1 MTLFGMT
8 LDQIFL
14 EVLNLSLAALPLMAA
29 VLILRLAFRR
39 APRRVMCLLWL
50 AVWLR
55 LLLPVH
61 LEVPWGI
68 APAQAIPEETA
79 LGVPVTPAGAA
90 AIAYELVGDTANGGL
105 GLIGV
110 PTADPGG
117 SIAGGYTFAL
127 HDEAW
132 LLVWGWLWPLGMCAM
147 VLHSLLS
154 LLGLKRRLA
163 EAARVEG
170 RAWEADGLDTAFLL
184 GLFRPRI
191 YLPSGLG
198 DAERAIALAHEGTHL
213 RYGDHVWKL
222 LAYLALCVHWFD
234 PLVWVCF
241 HLFVRDME
249 VACDEAVTRDMT
261 SEERADYAAALVR
274 LAGKR
279 RSPAAAPLAFGEGD
293 ARGRVRRLLSFRKPQ
308 SWLTALAVM
317 AAGLAAGMMLVSR
330 AAGLPVNPYL
340 GAGYTVSEVVYNNP
354 ISSYFPYTEN
364 TTLGFCV
371 TPDYRLLAREFPRA
385 EDLYAPNTVGW
396 AGWQEIGQLAP
407 VELTRDELL
416 ELCQPTV
423 DDDLPQKV
431 GELSAVW
438 QAQSEEGVLYLVI
451 QTADGEFLL
460 ARGASGLQ
468 PEDALIYQLY
478 QLERQDSYADADG
491 YNALALE
498 YAMDFDSLSAAFS
511 AERGLPGRGGSSG
524 AAIATRAMGNGYD
537 VVGYALWLKAEEEQV
552 LSALGLLVL
561 NEGAGNGHGVDVAFR
576 PMDELTELAPGCYLF
591 PEPASSGPHGD
602 YPVGG
607 TCDVIFTT
615 NPEAVTVE
623 RVVRDA
629 ATGGETGR
637 QEASLREGLRDED
650 SPGMAVFP
658 WSEGASQ
665 TVSYHFYR
673 TDGTEITS

>member
-1 MTLFGMT
+1 
-8 LDQIFL
+8 
-14 EVLNLSLAALPLMAA
+14 
-29 VLILRLAFRR
+29 
-39 APRRVMCLLWL
+39 
-50 AVWLR
+50 
-55 LLLPVH
+55 
-61 LEVPWGI
+61 
-68 APAQAIPEETA
+68 
-79 LGVPVTPAGAA
+79 
-90 AIAYELVGDTANGGL
+90 
-105 GLIGV
+105 
-110 PTADPGG
+110 
-117 SIAGGYTFAL
+117 
-127 HDEAW
+127 
-132 LLVWGWLWPLGMCAM
+132 
-147 VLHSLLS
+147 
-154 LLGLKRRLA
+154 
-163 EAARVEG
+163 
-170 RAWEADGLDTAFLL
+170 
-184 GLFRPRI
+184 
-191 YLPSGLG
+191 
-198 DAERAIALAHEGTHL
+198 
-213 RYGDHVWKL
+213 
-222 LAYLALCVHWFD
+222 
-234 PLVWVCF
+234 
-241 HLFVRDME
+241 
-249 VACDEAVTRDMT
+249 
-261 SEERADYAAALVR
+261 
-274 LAGKR
+274 
-279 RSPAAAPLAFGEGD
+279 
-293 ARGRVRRLLSFRKPQ
+293 
-308 SWLTALAVM
+308 M

-371 TPDYRLLAREFPRA
+371 TPDYRLLTREFPRA

-468 PEDALIYQLY
+468 PEDGLIYQLY
-478 QLERQDSYADADG
+478 RLERQDSYADAAG

-498 YAMDFDSLSAAFS
+498 YAMDFDSLSAAFN

-537 VVGYALWLKAEEEQV
+537 VVGYALWLKAEEERV

-561 NEGAGNGHGVDVAFR
+561 NEGTGNGHGVDVAFR
-576 PMDELTELAPGCYLF
+576 PMDELTELAPGCFLF
-591 PEPASSGPHGD
+591 PEPASSGPHGA
-602 YPVGG
+602 YPVDG

-637 QEASLREGLRDED
+637 QEAALREDLRDGD

-673 TDGTEITS
+673 TDGTEITG

>member
-154 LLGLKRRLA
+154 LLGLKRHLA
-163 EAARVEG
+163 GAARVEG
-170 RAWEADGLDTAFLL
+170 RVWEADGLDTAFLL

-222 LAYLALCVHWFD
+222 LAYLALCVHWFN

-249 VACDEAVTRDMT
+249 VACDEAV
-261 SEERADYAAALVR
+261 
-274 LAGKR
+274 
-279 RSPAAAPLAFGEGD
+279 
-293 ARGRVRRLLSFRKPQ
+293 
-308 SWLTALAVM
+308 
-317 AAGLAAGMMLVSR
+317 
-330 AAGLPVNPYL
+330 
-340 GAGYTVSEVVYNNP
+340 
-354 ISSYFPYTEN
+354 
-364 TTLGFCV
+364 
-371 TPDYRLLAREFPRA
+371 
-385 EDLYAPNTVGW
+385 
-396 AGWQEIGQLAP
+396 
-407 VELTRDELL
+407 
-416 ELCQPTV
+416 
-423 DDDLPQKV
+423 
-431 GELSAVW
+431 
-438 QAQSEEGVLYLVI
+438 
-451 QTADGEFLL
+451 
-460 ARGASGLQ
+460 
-468 PEDALIYQLY
+468 
-478 QLERQDSYADADG
+478 
-491 YNALALE
+491 
-498 YAMDFDSLSAAFS
+498 
-511 AERGLPGRGGSSG
+511 PGGGS
-524 AAIATRAMGNGYD
+524 
-537 VVGYALWLKAEEEQV
+537 
-552 LSALGLLVL
+552 
-561 NEGAGNGHGVDVAFR
+561 
-576 PMDELTELAPGCYLF
+576 P
-591 PEPASSGPHGD
+591 
-602 YPVGG
+602 
-607 TCDVIFTT
+607 
-615 NPEAVTVE
+615 
-623 RVVRDA
+623 
-629 ATGGETGR
+629 
-637 QEASLREGLRDED
+637 GLR
-650 SPGMAVFP
+650 
-658 WSEGASQ
+658 
-665 TVSYHFYR
+665 
-673 TDGTEITS
+673 